1 MFMDP
6 LIDLALLQTLV
17 AIDRDGSLVKAAQRV
32 GRTQSA
38 VSLQIQRLE
47 ETLNVALFDRS
58 GRSLTLTDAGA
69 TMLSFAER
77 MLDLNSDAVAAVRG
91 HQVAGHIRL
100 GISVDFEHTWLPK
113 AMARFAKTHPRI
125 QVDILVARNTA
136 LENAVANREIDI
148 ALIFASQTSIKST
161 KASKSTLIGSV
172 PMAWIG
178 TADFVRQPDVNLPL
192 LLLDGVCVFR
202 TAALEALEKS
212 NIPWRSAVTSPS
224 LGGLWATALAG
235 MGVIVRS
242 SILMPPGLIDVGA
255 KLDLPALPNIALRIL
270 ESEARATPSRITLR
284 ALLTELASDAVELP

>member
-1 MFMDP
+1 MLMAS

-17 AIDRDGSLVKAAQRV
+17 AINRDGSLVKAAQRV

-38 VSLQIQRLE
+38 VSLQMQRLE

-58 GRSLTLTDAGA
+58 GRSLALTDAGA

-91 HQVAGHIRL
+91 HQVGGQIRL

-113 AMARFAKTHPRI
+113 AMARFAKTHPKI

-148 ALIFASQTSIKST
+148 ALIFANQTSAKSAKST
-161 KASKSTLIGSV
+161 IIGSV

-178 TADFVRQPDVNLPL
+178 TADFVRQPEVNLPL

-202 TAALEALEKS
+202 TAALEALEKF

-242 SILMPPGLIDVGA
+242 SILIPPGLTDVGPR
-255 KLDLPALPNIALRIL
+255 LGLPTLPKISLRIL
-270 ESEARATPSRITLR
+270 ESEAKATPSRITLR
-284 ALLTELASDAVELP
+284 ALLTELASDVVDIP

>member
-1 MFMDP
+1 LGGP
-6 LIDLALLQTLV
+6 NLP
-17 AIDRDGSLVKAAQRV
+17 
-32 GRTQSA
+32 SA
-38 VSLQIQRLE
+38 CRF
-47 ETLNVALFDRS
+47 NVALFDRS
-58 GRSLTLTDAGA
+58 GRSLVLTDAGS

-77 MLDLNSDAVAAVRG
+77 MLDLNRDAVAAVRG
-91 HQVAGHIRL
+91 HQVAGQIRL

-113 AMARFAKTHPRI
+113 AMARFAKTHPKI

-148 ALIFASQTSIKST
+148 ALIFANQTT
-161 KASKSTLIGSV
+161 TKSTLIGSV

-192 LLLDGVCVFR
+192 LLLDGACVFR

-242 SILMPPGLIDVGA
+242 SILMPPGLIDVGPR
-255 KLDLPALPNIALRIL
+255 LGLPTLPKIALRIL
-270 ESEARATPSRITLR
+270 ESEAKATPSRITLR
-284 ALLTELASDAVELP
+284 ALLTELASDVVDFP